1 MTAIRKLRLL
11 ASLISLIAIC
21 NGCSRHDNSERYILV
36 TVSSKLP
43 YWQTAASGLAKAS
56 AQYGVKVD
64 VRGPDTYDPQ
74 AEVQEF
80 RDTFALKPA
89 GLLVSVADPALMQP
103 AIDDAINAG
112 IPVITIDSDAPN
124 SKRLYF
130 IGTNNMQAGVLGGKR
145 VVEKLHGKGNTVF
158 FSMPQPNL
166 EERLRGYKDVFEDHP
181 DIKIVEVFNMKG
193 DSGSA
198 FDRTRHYL
206 EKGAPRVDAFV
217 CLEASA
223 GRDVAEALKR
233 ENATDRLVI
242 AMDADEETLNLIKQG
257 AIDAT
262 IAEKPFTMAYYG
274 LKALDEIHHY
284 PVDLKRDYAWDSFS
298 RFPTF
303 VDTGSTLV
311 DKSNVDAYLKSREEA
326 QSK

>member
-1 MTAIRKLRLL
+1 MTVTKRLGPL
-11 ASLISLIAIC
+11 ASLSVLLAIC
-21 NGCSRHDNSERYILV
+21 GGCSSHDNSERYILV
-36 TVSSKLP
+36 TVTSKLP

-80 RDTFALKPA
+80 RDSVAMKPA
-89 GLLVSVADPALMQP
+89 GLLVSVADPVLMQP
-103 AIDDAINAG
+103 AIDEAINAG

-145 VVEKLHGKGNTVF
+145 VVEKLHGRGSIVF

-274 LKALDEIHHY
+274 LKSLDEIHHY
-284 PVDLKRDYAWDSFS
+284 PVNLKRNFAWDSFS
-298 RFPTF
+298 PFPTF

-311 DKSNVDAYLKSREEA
+311 DKTNVDAYLKSSEEA

>member
-1 MTAIRKLRLL
+1 MTSISKLRLL
-11 ASLISLIAIC
+11 ASFISLLAIC

-145 VVEKLHGKGNTVF
+145 VVEKLHGKGNIVF
-158 FSMPQPNL
+158 LSMPQPNL
-166 EERLRGYKDVFEDHP
+166 EERLRGYRDVFEDHP

-284 PVDLKRDYAWDSFS
+284 PADLKRDYAWDSFS
-298 RFPTF
+298 PFPTF
-303 VDTGSTLV
+303 VDTGSNLV
-311 DKSNVDAYLKSREEA
+311 DKSNVDAYLKSRQDA
-326 QSK
+326 QAK

>member
-145 VVEKLHGKGNTVF
+145 VVEKLHGKGNIVF

-242 AMDADEETLNLIKQG
+242 AMGADEETLNLIKQG

-274 LKALDEIHHY
+274 LRALDEIHHY
-284 PVDLKRDYAWDSFS
+284 PVDLKRDYTWDSFS
-298 RFPTF
+298 PFPAF

-326 QSK
+326 RSK

>member
-1 MTAIRKLRLL
+1 
-11 ASLISLIAIC
+11 
-21 NGCSRHDNSERYILV
+21 
-36 TVSSKLP
+36 
-43 YWQTAASGLAKAS
+43 
-56 AQYGVKVD
+56 
-64 VRGPDTYDPQ
+64 
-74 AEVQEF
+74 
-80 RDTFALKPA
+80 
-89 GLLVSVADPALMQP
+89 
-103 AIDDAINAG
+103 
-112 IPVITIDSDAPN
+112 
-124 SKRLYF
+124 
-130 IGTNNMQAGVLGGKR
+130 LGGKR
-145 VVEKLHGKGNTVF
+145 VVEKLHGKGNVVF

-181 DIKIVEVFNMKG
+181 NIKIVEVFNMKG

-198 FDRTRHYL
+198 FDRTTHYL

-233 ENATDRLVI
+233 QNVTDRLVV
-242 AMDADEETLNLIKQG
+242 AMDADEQTLSLIKQG

-284 PVDLKRDYAWDSFS
+284 PVDLKKDYSWDSFS
-298 RFPTF
+298 PFPTF

-311 DKSNVDAYLKSREEA
+311 DKNNVAEYIKAEQESTSR
-326 QSK
+326 

>member
-11 ASLISLIAIC
+11 ASLSVLLAIC

-80 RDTFALKPA
+80 RDTFAMKPA

-145 VVEKLHGKGNTVF
+145 VVEKLRGKGNIVF

-217 CLEASA
+217 CLDPSA

-284 PVDLKRDYAWDSFS
+284 PVNLKKDYSWDSFS
-298 RFPTF
+298 PFPTF

-311 DKSNVDAYLKSREEA
+311 DKSNVDTYLKSREEA
-326 QSK
+326 QAK